1 MNVKYD
7 YKNRTYYI
15 KEKLQNQTMIMEFEE
30 CDRSLDTVYYNV
42 VLGVYNKRKHAQANE
57 DNAIVTG
64 KYPFETVAKAMRA
77 FNILEQEVIGQ
88 NSFYNN
94 QKKIMIMISW
104 VDNRRRDIYYK
115 YLSRRGYKYEIVDGQ
130 KFICKIY

>member
-15 KEKLQNQTMIMEFEE
+15 KEKIHNQTMIMQFEE
-30 CDRSLDTVYYNV
+30 CDRSLDIIYYNV
-42 VLGVYNKRKHAQANE
+42 VLGVYNKRKHAQKNE

-64 KYPFETVAKAMRA
+64 KYPFETVAKAVKA
-77 FNILEQEVIGQ
+77 FNLLEQEVIKE
-88 NSFYNN
+88 NKFYNR
-94 QKKIMIMISW
+94 KIMIMISW
-104 VDNRRRDIYYK
+104 VDNRRRNIYYK
-115 YLSRRGYKYEIVDGQ
+115 YLSKRGYKYEVVDGH

>member
-15 KEKLQNQTMIMEFEE
+15 KEKIYNQTMIMQFEE
-30 CDRSLDTVYYNV
+30 CDRSLDMVYYNV
-42 VLGVYNKRKHAQANE
+42 VLGVYNKRKHAQKNE

-64 KYPFETVAKAMRA
+64 KYPFETVAKAVRA
-77 FNILEQEVIGQ
+77 FNLLEQEIIKE
-88 NSFYNN
+88 NKFYNR
-94 QKKIMIMISW
+94 KIMIMISW
-104 VDNRRRDIYYK
+104 VDNRRRDTYYK
-115 YLSRRGYKYEIVDGQ
+115 YLSKRGYKYEVVDGQ

>member
-15 KEKLQNQTMIMEFEE
+15 KEKIHNQTMIIQFEE
-30 CDRSLDTVYYNV
+30 CDRSLDMTYYNV
-42 VLGVYNKRKHAQANE
+42 VLGVYNKRKHAQKNE

-64 KYPFETVAKAMRA
+64 KYSFETVAKAVRA
-77 FNILEQEVIGQ
+77 FNLLEQEVIKE
-88 NSFYNN
+88 NKFYNR
-94 QKKIMIMISW
+94 KIMIMISW

-115 YLSRRGYKYEIVDGQ
+115 YLSKRGYKYEVVDGK

>member
-15 KEKLQNQTMIMEFEE
+15 KEKIHNQTMIMQLEE
-30 CDRSLDTVYYNV
+30 CDRSLDMIYYNV
-42 VLGVYNKRKHAQANE
+42 VLGVYNKRKHAQKNE

-64 KYPFETVAKAMRA
+64 KYPLETVAKAVKA
-77 FNILEQEVIGQ
+77 FNLLEQEVIKE
-88 NSFYNN
+88 NKFYNR
-94 QKKIMIMISW
+94 KIMIMISW

-115 YLSRRGYKYEIVDGQ
+115 YLSKRGYKYEVVDGQ

>member
-15 KEKLQNQTMIMEFEE
+15 KEKIHNQTMIMQFEE
-30 CDRSLDTVYYNV
+30 CDRSLDMVYYNV
-42 VLGVYNKRKHAQANE
+42 VLGVYNKRKHAQKNE

-64 KYPFETVAKAMRA
+64 KYPFETVANAVRA
-77 FNILEQEVIGQ
+77 FNLLEQEVIKE
-88 NSFYNN
+88 NKFYD
-94 QKKIMIMISW
+94 KKVMIMISW

-115 YLSRRGYKYEIVDGQ
+115 YLSKRGYKYEVVDGQ

>member
-15 KEKLQNQTMIMEFEE
+15 KEKIHNQTMIMQFEE
-30 CDRSLDTVYYNV
+30 CDRSLDMIYYNV
-42 VLGVYNKRKHAQANE
+42 VFGVYNKRKHAQKNE
-57 DNAIVTG
+57 DNAIITG
-64 KYPFETVAKAMRA
+64 KYPFETVAKAARA
-77 FNILEQEVIGQ
+77 FNLLEQEVIEQ
-88 NSFYNN
+88 ATFYHRR
-94 QKKIMIMISW
+94 IMIMISW

-115 YLSRRGYKYEIVDGQ
+115 YLSKRGYKYEIVDGQ

>member
-15 KEKLQNQTMIMEFEE
+15 KEKIHNQTMIMQFEE
-30 CDRSLDTVYYNV
+30 CDRSLDMIYYNV
-42 VLGVYNKRKHAQANE
+42 VLGVYNKRKHAQKNE
-57 DNAIVTG
+57 DNSIVTG
-64 KYPFETVAKAMRA
+64 KYPFETVAKAVRA
-77 FNILEQEVIGQ
+77 FNLLEQKAIKE
-88 NSFYNN
+88 NKFYNR
-94 QKKIMIMISW
+94 KIMIMISW

-115 YLSRRGYKYEIVDGQ
+115 YLSKRGYKYEVADRQ

>member
-15 KEKLQNQTMIMEFEE
+15 KEKIHNQTMIMQFEE
-30 CDRSLDTVYYNV
+30 CDRSLDMTYYNV
-42 VLGVYNKRKHAQANE
+42 VLGVYNKRKHAQKNE
-57 DNAIVTG
+57 DNAIITG
-64 KYPFETVAKAMRA
+64 KYPFETVAKAVKA
-77 FNILEQEVIGQ
+77 FNLLEQEVIKE
-88 NSFYNN
+88 NKFYN
-94 QKKIMIMISW
+94 KKIMIMISW

-115 YLSRRGYKYEIVDGQ
+115 YLSKRGYKYEVVDGH

>member
-15 KEKLQNQTMIMEFEE
+15 KEKIHNQTMIMQFEE
-30 CDRSLDTVYYNV
+30 CDRSLDMIYYNV
-42 VLGVYNKRKHAQANE
+42 VLGVYNKRKHAQKNE

-64 KYPFETVAKAMRA
+64 KYPFETVSKAVRA
-77 FNILEQEVIGQ
+77 FNLLEQEVIKE
-88 NSFYNN
+88 NKFYN
-94 QKKIMIMISW
+94 KKIMIMISW

-115 YLSRRGYKYEIVDGQ
+115 YLSKRDYKYEVVDGQ

>member
-15 KEKLQNQTMIMEFEE
+15 KEKIHNQTMIMQLEE
-30 CDRSLDTVYYNV
+30 CDRSLDVIYYNV
-42 VLGVYNKRKHAQANE
+42 VLVVYNKRKHAQKNE

-64 KYPFETVAKAMRA
+64 KYPFETVAKAVRA
-77 FNILEQEVIGQ
+77 FNLLEQEVIKE
-88 NSFYNN
+88 NKFYNR
-94 QKKIMIMISW
+94 KIMIMISW

-115 YLSRRGYKYEIVDGQ
+115 YLSKRGYKYEVVDGQ

>member
-15 KEKLQNQTMIMEFEE
+15 KEKIHNQTMIMQFEE
-30 CDRSLDTVYYNV
+30 CDRSLDMVYYNV
-42 VLGVYNKRKHAQANE
+42 VLGVYNKRKHAQKNE

-64 KYPFETVAKAMRA
+64 KDPFETVANAVRA
-77 FNILEQEVIGQ
+77 FNLLEQEVIKE
-88 NSFYNN
+88 NKFYD
-94 QKKIMIMISW
+94 KKVMIMISW

-115 YLSRRGYKYEIVDGQ
+115 YLSKRGYKYEVVDGQ

>member
-15 KEKLQNQTMIMEFEE
+15 KEKIHNQTMIMQFEE
-30 CDRSLDTVYYNV
+30 CDRSLDMTYYNV
-42 VLGVYNKRKHAQANE
+42 VLGVYNKRKHAQKNE

-64 KYPFETVAKAMRA
+64 KYPFETVAKAVRA
-77 FNILEQEVIGQ
+77 FNLLEQEVIKE
-88 NSFYNN
+88 NKFYNR
-94 QKKIMIMISW
+94 KIMIIISW

-115 YLSRRGYKYEIVDGQ
+115 YLSKCGYKYEVVDGQ

>member
-15 KEKLQNQTMIMEFEE
+15 KEKIHNQTMIMQFEE
-30 CDRSLDTVYYNV
+30 CDRSFDMIYYNV
-42 VLGVYNKRKHAQANE
+42 VLGVYNKRKHAQKNE
-57 DNAIVTG
+57 DSAIVTG
-64 KYPFETVAKAMRA
+64 KYPFETVAKAVRA
-77 FNILEQEVIGQ
+77 FNLLEQVVIKE
-88 NSFYNN
+88 NKFYN
-94 QKKIMIMISW
+94 KKIMIMISW

-115 YLSRRGYKYEIVDGQ
+115 YLSKRGYKYEVVDGQ

>member
-15 KEKLQNQTMIMEFEE
+15 KEKIHNQTMIMQFEE
-30 CDRSLDTVYYNV
+30 CDRSFDMIYYNV
-42 VLGVYNKRKHAQANE
+42 VLGVYNKRKHAQKNE

-64 KYPFETVAKAMRA
+64 KYPFETVANALRA
-77 FNILEQEVIGQ
+77 FNLLEQEVIKE
-88 NSFYNN
+88 NKFYNR
-94 QKKIMIMISW
+94 KIMIMISW
-104 VDNRRRDIYYK
+104 ADNRRRDIYYK
-115 YLSRRGYKYEIVDGQ
+115 YLSKRDYKYEIVYGQ

>member
-7 YKNRTYYI
+7 YKNHTYYI
-15 KEKLQNQTMIMEFEE
+15 KEKIHNQTMIMQFEE
-30 CDRSLDTVYYNV
+30 CDRSLDMIYYNV
-42 VLGVYNKRKHAQANE
+42 VLGVYNKRKHAQKNE

-64 KYPFETVAKAMRA
+64 KYPFETVAKAVRA
-77 FNILEQEVIGQ
+77 FNLLEQEVIKE
-88 NSFYNN
+88 NKFYNR
-94 QKKIMIMISW
+94 KIMIMISW

-115 YLSRRGYKYEIVDGQ
+115 YLSKSGYKYEVVDGH